1 MSPLRRSRCGRR
13 VVPEAPSGGRWLP
26 DRRVRVRDR
35 HVPRSSLRG
44 TPSSG
49 AATWRAPCD
58 RAAPRRGRCSTR
70 RGPRALPTG
79 PDGHVDPPD
88 RVERVTGIGPARPA
102 RDPRNCRPRPAQ
114 CLALARTSCVP
125 RRRSPPSGDAHR
137 GSLEHLVVEVGV
149 DGAPD
154 LDEQGEGQ
162 RRRGRAGGA
171 PPEGRW
177 ARDHAAHRHRCA
189 IVAPGPAPS
198 DDSVRRRRRHRS
210 RRRCEDLRSRS
221 PAVHSDLHSA
231 CRPRVSP
238 FPSSE
243 NRPYLLRSRH
253 FPREVRPADCPAL
266 RRPAWHSRPSPVA
279 SLGRRS

>member
-1 MSPLRRSRCGRR
+1 VSPLRRSRCGRR
-13 VVPEAPSGGRWLP
+13 VVPEAPSGRRGLS
-26 DRRVRVRDR
+26 DRRVRVRDQ

-70 RGPRALPTG
+70 RGPRALSTG

-137 GSLEHLVVEVGV
+137 GSLEHLVVVVGV
-149 DGAPD
+149 DGAPV

-171 PPEGRW
+171 PQRDGGPVITPPTGTDARSWRPVRRPRTTPFDGGGATGRGGA
-177 ARDHAAHRHRCA
+177 ARTCVPGRPPCTR
-189 IVAPGPAPS
+189 ISIPRVGPA
-198 DDSVRRRRRHRS
+198 
-210 RRRCEDLRSRS
+210 
-221 PAVHSDLHSA
+221 
-231 CRPRVSP
+231 
-238 FPSSE
+238 F
-243 NRPYLLRSRH
+243 RH
-253 FPREVRPADCPAL
+253 FRL
-266 RRPAWHSRPSPVA
+266 R
-279 SLGRRS
+279 